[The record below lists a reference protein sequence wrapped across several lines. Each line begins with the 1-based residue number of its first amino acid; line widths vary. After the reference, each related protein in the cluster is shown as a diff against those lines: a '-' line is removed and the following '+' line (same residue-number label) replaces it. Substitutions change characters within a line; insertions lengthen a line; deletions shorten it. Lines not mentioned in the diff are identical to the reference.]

1 MENCYKKIHKIN
13 LDIFKKNLLK
23 KDFKKKIK
31 EIRKNFHIPP
41 KGFKQLKRAETW
53 WHKICQRVENNEPF
67 NINNLYKEIDNIL
80 IDFKFSN
87 NFKKFILNYIIYDK
101 IDAPSQNAV
110 LTTNQNNISITF
122 FAKPT
127 KCEWSLL
134 KKQADMFLEMS
145 KEEKYLFL
153 KKYNYPYGKT
163 TLKPSPKIDRDIKIL
178 ELSKKKGSVAN
189 TNPGIDDDYKYTD
202 MSIETEI
209 WEDEFPSLKESKKY
223 RNIIKKA
230 RQRRK

>member
-1 MENCYKKIHKIN
+1 MLVVFIEILDEKK
-13 LDIFKKNLLK
+13 
-23 KDFKKKIK
+23 
-31 EIRKNFHIPP
+31 P
-41 KGFKQLKRAETW
+41 
-53 WHKICQRVENNEPF
+53 
-67 NINNLYKEIDNIL
+67 
-80 IDFKFSN
+80 
-87 NFKKFILNYIIYDK
+87 LNR
-101 IDAPSQNAV
+101 
-110 LTTNQNNISITF
+110 
-122 FAKPT
+122 
-127 KCEWSLL
+127 W
-134 KKQADMFLEMS
+134 
-145 KEEKYLFL
+145 LFL

-209 WEDEFPSLKESKKY
+209 WEDEFPSLEESKKY